1 MAAELSLSFR
11 VGGTKSDQPAFVA
24 ARAVQVLRE
33 QAERKGMDRLVAA
46 IETHQAQ
53 IIADITADASK
64 FGASAAKVFTRVTSP
79 ASGTTSISLDD
90 VARGAGV
97 STTDSLS
104 KRLAGKSVVQWQALT
119 RATIQN
125 KQRRARARR
134 GGTRR
139 AAGSASTFFVDTGEL
154 RDTLNR
160 LLGPAL
166 AMMLDPK
173 IKVTRGPRKVTAAIS
188 IMAQAS
194 GREKAGVTGASFPG
208 ANTRGAIARNESLFV
223 RYLKRAGAKDDP
235 RHPLAYKL
243 ENPNGAHRSFLQNA
257 LVFWI
262 TVRLPI
268 VLEKSLRSALAK
280 RMKKVK

>member
-1 MAAELSLSFR
+1 MTDFSLNFR

-24 ARAVQVLRE
+24 ARAMQVMRE

-46 IETHQAQ
+46 IEANQAQ
-53 IIADITADASK
+53 IVADIAADAAK
-64 FGASAAKVFTRVTSP
+64 FGASAAKVFTRIKSP
-79 ASGTTSISLDD
+79 ATGSVSISLDD

-97 STTDSLS
+97 SSTDSLS
-104 KRLAGKSVVQWQALT
+104 KRLQGKSTVQWLALT
-119 RATIQN
+119 RETIRN

-134 GGTRR
+134 GARR
-139 AAGSASTFFVDTGEL
+139 SAGDATTFFVDTGEL

-160 LLGPAL
+160 YLGPAL
-166 AMMLDPK
+166 VLMLDPK
-173 IKVTRGPRKVTAAIS
+173 IRVTRGPRKITATIS
-188 IMAQAS
+188 VMAQAS

-208 ANTRGAIARNESLFV
+208 AVTRGAIARNESLFV

-243 ENPNGAHRSFLQNA
+243 ENPNGAHRPFLQNA
-257 LVFWI
+257 LAYWI
-262 TVRLPI
+262 SVRLPI

-280 RMKKVK
+280 RIKKVK